1 MLTSLGITVCFIIT
15 YNFPPFLEKEGGG
28 GSCIQPQKL
37 LTIYA
42 LTWVCKFSIL
52 FCYTFPIVLTRRICL
67 RIKSFFSW

>member
-28 GSCIQPQKL
+28 SCIQPQRL
-37 LTIYA
+37 LTVYA

-67 RIKSFFSW
+67 RIKSFFSR